1 MVNRVWETCAA
12 AAVVLLLSA
21 CIARSQT
28 LPPTRSIEQHRI
40 FIADRGN
47 DRIVRL
53 DDLTGVGRVT
63 LGTRGSGKN
72 QFYSPSSALVDT
84 RGRIYVADSGN
95 ARIVRVND
103 MTGTG
108 WTVFRPRLR
117 PGEPLWHPLGLAMD
131 RLGHIY
137 VTSLHSV
144 FQMNDM
150 DGSGWRTFGA
160 MGSGPGQYALATGIF
175 VDGDHRIYV
184 ADASNHRIVR
194 MDDMSGAGWTTLGTL
209 GSGKSEFHDP
219 GSVFVDASTKRS
231 GDHPRL
237 IVGIG

>member
-1 MVNRVWETCAA
+1 MVNRVWNMCVA

-21 CIARSQT
+21 CSARSQT
-28 LPPTRSIEQHRI
+28 LPPTGSAEKQRI

-63 LGTRGSGKN
+63 LGTRGSSKN
-72 QFYSPSSALVDT
+72 QFSSPSSVFVDS

-103 MTGTG
+103 MTGAG
-108 WTVFRPRLR
+108 WTGFRPRLK
-117 PGEPLWHPLGLAMD
+117 PGEPLWYPLGLAMD

-160 MGSGPGQYALATGIF
+160 MGSGPGQYALAASIF

-184 ADASNHRIVR
+184 ADASIIPTALGVNPSLTISTLSLRTTSMFFSASLTPSPIVKMR
-194 MDDMSGAGWTTLGTL
+194 LRF
-209 GSGKSEFHDP
+209 GSKTHLSLRP
-219 GSVFVDASTKRS
+219 
-231 GDHPRL
+231 
-237 IVGIG
+237 